1 MRRGAQSMYQPNNN
15 KSVAT
20 SKLLGNSTLGG
31 LHGKSMVPMATK
43 KVEGHDLGKT
53 VKSNF

>member
-1 MRRGAQSMYQPNNN
+1 MRKGSQSMYQPNNN
-15 KSVAT
+15 KSIAT
-20 SKLLGNSTLGG
+20 SKLLGSSALGG
-31 LHGKSMVPMATK
+31 LQGKSMVPAVTR

>member
-1 MRRGAQSMYQPNNN
+1 MYQPNNN
-15 KSVAT
+15 KSIAT
-20 SKLLGNSTLGG
+20 SKLLGSSTLGG
-31 LHGKSMVPMATK
+31 LQGKSMVPAVTR